1 MDAEGD
7 GVNCGMPRLATVVWL
22 TIFAIV
28 LGGFAGAIYFW
39 ATEGDIH
46 V

>member
-7 GVNCGMPRLATVVWL
+7 SMNCGMPRLATVVWL
-22 TIFAIV
+22 TIAAIV

-39 ATEGDIH
+39 ATERGIRI
-46 V
+46 